1 MRLQSDVD
9 ALAAIEE
16 DARAMLKWVG
26 LPDDAQKL
34 AMVVFLRQVID
45 LAAYTESPG
54 VLSEALEFS

>member
-34 AMVVFLRQVID
+34 AIVVFLRQVID
-45 LAAYTESPG
+45 LATYTESAG
-54 VLSEALEFS
+54 LLSDVLDFS